1 MTPHQQQNI
10 EELGKL
16 IKQQA
21 DETNRQIDNAMS
33 QSSID
38 SDYDGEVRGLIRQ
51 FMALAQQ
58 QYEERQYVYH
68 ILSNPETLTPPPIP
82 TV

>member
-16 IKQQA
+16 IKRQA
-21 DETNRQIDNAMS
+21 DEANRQIDDAMS

-38 SDYDGEVRGLIRQ
+38 SDYDGEMRGLIRQ

-68 ILSNPETLTPPPIP
+68 ILSDPTPTPP
-82 TV
+82 TT